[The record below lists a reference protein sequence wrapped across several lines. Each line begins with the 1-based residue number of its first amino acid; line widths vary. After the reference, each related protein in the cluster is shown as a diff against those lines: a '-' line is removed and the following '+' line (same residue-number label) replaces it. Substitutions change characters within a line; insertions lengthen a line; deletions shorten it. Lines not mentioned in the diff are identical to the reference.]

1 MTITLYKNSQH
12 EADSPD
18 LIYKDQWAVS
28 PYEAESMFC
37 DGKTTEQKDFF
48 LPADITF
55 SKADGFKHQ
64 NRAPCVLST
73 NDKGQP
79 VLSVS
84 YMPPFVLLTQEEKN
98 ELVKAEK
105 EAKKKPWVPGLD
117 KNGEWEIF

>member
-18 LIYKDQWAVS
+18 LIYKDKWAVS
-28 PYEAESMFC
+28 PYDAENMFC
-37 DGKTTEQKDFF
+37 DGETTEQKDFI

-55 SKADGFKHQ
+55 NKADGFKHG

-79 VLSVS
+79 VLTVS
-84 YMPPFVLLTQEEKN
+84 YMAPIVLLTREENN
-98 ELVKAEK
+98 ELKQSAK
-105 EAKKKPWVPGLD
+105 ETRKPWVPGYD
-117 KNGEWEIF
+117 KNGELEIF